1 MLKKFLRAAAVLS
14 SALFVYGCG
23 SDESGVL
30 GFGPFPTISPT
41 STGTPTPTPTT
52 GITRE
57 SLDSNQAQ
65 GDGGTP
71 HLTTNGALIVFESFA
86 FGANPNG
93 AVFARDR
100 TAQTL
105 AIASTDAGGAQPS
118 VGGSVQAKVSST
130 GQFVAFQ
137 SAAQTLVPGDTN
149 LFIDTFR
156 KDRTSGAIVRLSV
169 SAGGVQGNESSAN
182 VGLSADGDRV
192 SFESLA
198 TNLVPVDTNGFEDVF
213 VRIISTNSISLI
225 STDSASVQGNGD
237 SYGAEIS
244 NDGNFVAFIS
254 EASNLVTGDA
264 NGFRDVF
271 MKRPATGATT
281 LISVGLGGVPANN
294 NSGFLG
300 GFSDSVAL
308 SGDGRFVVFD
318 SEASNLVAGDTNGV
332 SDVFVRDTVAGTT
345 RRVSVAS
352 NGTQGDGNSDFPG
365 ISDNGRFVVFQTD
378 STNLDGSDANGFLD
392 VYVYDTLN
400 NVCKRISWGLGFTP
414 PNSGS
419 GGPRISADGSRIVFS
434 STATNL
440 VENDTNARADVF
452 SVANP
457 LFQI

>member
-1 MLKKFLRAAAVLS
+1 MSKNFWRGAAVLS
-14 SALFVYGCG
+14 AALLAYGCG
-23 SDESGVL
+23 SDEQFVWT
-30 GFGPFPTISPT
+30 GPFPTVSPT
-41 STGTPTPTPTT
+41 ATTTPTPTPTT
-52 GITRE
+52 GIVRE
-57 SLDSNQAQ
+57 SVDSSQAQ

-71 HLTTNGALIVFESFA
+71 DITANGGLIVFESFA

-105 AIASTDAGGAQPS
+105 AIVSTDAAGVAPT
-118 VGGSVQAKVSST
+118 VGGSVQAKVSAS

-149 LFIDTFR
+149 FFIDTFR
-156 KDRTSGAIVRLSV
+156 KDRSSGAIVRLSV

-182 VGLSADGDRV
+182 VGISADGDRV

-213 VRIISTNSISLI
+213 LRIISTNSISLI
-225 STDSASVQGNGD
+225 STDSAGVQGDGD

-244 NDGNFVAFIS
+244 KDGNFVAFIS
-254 EASNLVTGDA
+254 EATNLVTGDT

-271 MKRPATGATT
+271 LKQPATGATT

-308 SGDGRFVVFD
+308 SSNGRFVVFD
-318 SEASNLVAGDTNGV
+318 SEASNLVAGDTNGF
-332 SDVFVRDTVAGTT
+332 SDIFVRDTMTGTT

-352 NGTQGDGNSDFPG
+352 DGTQGNGDSDFPG
-365 ISDNGRFVVFQTD
+365 ISGDGRFVVFQSD
-378 STNLDGSDANGFLD
+378 STNLDGSDTNGFLD

-400 NVCKRISWGLGFTP
+400 NVCKRVSWGLGFTP
-414 PNSGS
+414 PNGRCGS
-419 GGPRISADGSRIVFS
+419 PRISADGSRIVFAS
-434 STATNL
+434 QATNL
-440 VENDTNARADVF
+440 VENDTNNRQDIF

-457 LFQI
+457 LFTL